1 MTGVELA
8 PGAWWI
14 VVGIGTL
21 LGLDAISWPQS
32 MASRPIVAGT
42 LGGMLFGDPG
52 GGFLVGAWLE
62 IMASRH
68 PPYGAARYPETGPAA
83 LIAGAAFALSESGS
97 IIALMFCVLA
107 GWTIGWVGSHS
118 IALLRRYNDRAL
130 GDPASFAGDPTE
142 LARRH
147 RRSIRLDGARAALV
161 TGALFLPVV
170 LAVRVA
176 ETWGPGGLGAG
187 LTPVLA
193 VLGLA
198 GLGGVGARLLGGRRE
213 GWPTFVIGG
222 AVGLLLIW
230 VFP

>member
-62 IMASRH
+62 ILASRH

-83 LIAGAAFALSESGS
+83 LIAGAAFALSESAS
-97 IIALMFCVLA
+97 ILALMLCVLA

-118 IALLRRYNDRAL
+118 IALLRRHNDRAL

-147 RRSIRLDGARAALV
+147 RRSIRLDGARAAIV

-176 ETWGPGGLGAG
+176 ETWGPGRLGVA
-187 LTPVLA
+187 LTPILA

-213 GWPTFVIGG
+213 GWPPFVIGG
-222 AVGLLLIW
+222 AVGALLIW